1 MLNLKRDMLSV
12 ALASALMAMATQ
24 AQAQAQAAQADEEDE
39 AQADEAKTLDE
50 VIVTAG
56 IRRGI
61 EDAIELKREST
72 SIVEAISAEDIGR
85 LPDSSIAESIA
96 RLPGLAAQ
104 RVAGRAS
111 EISIRGLDGNFATT
125 NLNGREQ
132 ISTSDSRSVEFDQY
146 PSELLSSV
154 VIYKTP
160 DASLINQGLSGTVD
174 LRTARPLDFDGTIR
188 TIGARMEKNSIGSQI
203 DGISAYGSRISGT
216 YITQFAEE
224 RIGVALGLAYLDSPG
239 QAREHRYWGFPEEA
253 GQRRIG
259 GSDAR
264 VFSSDNNRLGLMGTV
279 QFKPNDSYNGVL
291 DLYYSDFERNEQR
304 SRIETGLQWSG
315 ASLQPG
321 GRVVD
326 SSRGVPFIV
335 GGTYNGVTPQIRND
349 AFNRE
354 DTVFSAGLAN
364 EFTFSDNLTGLLDL
378 SYNKVESK
386 MTELETYAG
395 LGLGNSANVGYS
407 VPLSGFPNFSFN
419 RNLADPS
426 IIRLTDSAG
435 WGQDGYIKSPEID
448 DELRAVKAHLEYSF
462 DEGFISGVEGGVRW
476 SDRVKSRASNEAFLD
491 LPNRPVTLP
500 ANVLRAPTDMGF
512 LGIGPVFSY
521 NPFDVL
527 GRYSRRGNTSSGV
540 ADKNWEVSEELQ
552 MAYIQLNIDG
562 QIGEIGVRGNVGVQH
577 QRTDQQSTGFVRPP
591 GATGLGVLASVG
603 TDYSDTLPSMNLAFL
618 LPWETTVR
626 FGAAKQL
633 ARPRIDQMTVGG
645 GFGVD
650 QSRSPL
656 RYSGGGGNPR
666 LEPWRATSFDVSL
679 EKYFAERGYVSLA
692 YFHKDL
698 DTYIFQA
705 EFPFDFSVFDLSGIP
720 NPRPPSTIGVWNAPF
735 NGEGGTISGL
745 EFAFSLPLDML
756 WASLEGFGLQ
766 GSYSDTDSEISAF
779 GPGNPRPL
787 PGLSKYVSNITAYY
801 EKKGFSTRVSRR
813 TRSDYVAFV
822 RQFDLTLGDRFIG
835 AEQIVDF
842 QTGYEFREGT
852 FKGLS
857 LLFQVNNV
865 TNEPYREFDIGSNF
879 RAEALYGEYGRTLL
893 VGGVYK
899 F

>member
-12 ALASALMAMATQ
+12 ALASAIMAMAAN
-24 AQAQAQAAQADEEDE
+24 AQAQAQAAAEDEEE
-39 AQADEAKTLDE
+39 VDEAKTLDE
-50 VIVTAG
+50 VIVTSG

-61 EDAIELKREST
+61 EDAIELKRDAT
-72 SIVEAISAEDIGR
+72 SIVEAISAEDIGK

-111 EISIRGLDGNFATT
+111 EISIRGLDGNFSTT

-154 VIYKTP
+154 VVYKTP
-160 DASLINQGLSGTVD
+160 DASLTNQGLSGTVD
-174 LRTARPLDFDGTIR
+174 LRTVRPLEFDGTIR
-188 TIGARMEKNSIGSQI
+188 TIGARMERNSLGDQI
-203 DGISAYGSRISGT
+203 DGVSAWGSRLSASFID
-216 YITQFAEE
+216 QFADN
-224 RIGVALGLAYLDSPG
+224 RVGLALGLAYLDSPG
-239 QAREHRYWGFPEEA
+239 QARELRYWGFPEEA

-259 GSDAR
+259 GFDAR
-264 VFSSDNNRLGLMGTV
+264 VFSSDNKRLGVMGTV
-279 QFKPNDSYNGVL
+279 QFKPNDVYNGVL
-291 DLYYSDFERNEQR
+291 DVYYSDFERNEQR

-315 ASLQPG
+315 ASLADA

-326 SSRGVPFIV
+326 TSRGVPFV
-335 GGTYNGVTPQIRND
+335 SGGTYNGVTPQIRND

-354 DTVFSAGLAN
+354 DSVLSAGLAN

-378 SYNKVESK
+378 SYSRVDSV

-395 LGLGNSANVGYS
+395 LGLGNTANVGYS
-407 VPLSGFPNFSFN
+407 VPTSGFPTFSFN

-435 WGQDGYIKSPEID
+435 WGQDGYIKAPEID
-448 DELRAVKAHLEYSF
+448 DELHAVKAHLEHRF
-462 DEGFISGVEGGVRW
+462 DAGFLSSIEGGVRW
-476 SDRVKSRASNEAFLD
+476 SDREKSRSSSEAFLD
-491 LPNRPVTLP
+491 LPNRPVTLSSS
-500 ANVLRAPTDMGF
+500 VLRGPTDMGYI
-512 LGIGPVFSY
+512 GIGPVFSY

-527 GRYSRRGNTSSGV
+527 SLYRRRGNDSSGV
-540 ADKNWEVSEELQ
+540 ADKNWDVSETLQ
-552 MAYIQLNIDG
+552 TAYLQLNIDS

-577 QRTDQQSTGFVRPP
+577 QRTEQASTGFVRGP
-591 GATGLGVLASVG
+591 GSSGFGTLASVG
-603 TDYSDTLPSMNLAFL
+603 KEYSDTLPSMNLSFL
-618 LPWETTVR
+618 LPWDQTLR
-626 FGAAKQL
+626 IGSAKQL
-633 ARPRIDQMTVGG
+633 ARPRIDQMTIGG

-650 QSRSPL
+650 QQRG
-656 RYSGGGGNPR
+656 RYSGGGGNPF
-666 LEPWRATSFDVSL
+666 LEPWRATSYDISY

-698 DTYIFQA
+698 ETYIFQG
-705 EFPFDFSVFDLSGIP
+705 EFPLDFSIFDLSTVP
-720 NPRPPSTIGVWNAPF
+720 NPRPPSTIGVWSAPF
-735 NGEGGTISGL
+735 NGEGGTIKGL
-745 EFAFSLPLDML
+745 EFAFSLPLDVL
-756 WASLEGFGLQ
+756 WAPLEGFGLQ

-779 GPGNPRPL
+779 GPGNSRPL

-801 EKKGFSTRVSRR
+801 EKNGFSTRVSRR

-842 QTGYEFREGT
+842 QTGYEFREGSL
-852 FKGLS
+852 KGLS
-857 LLFQVNNV
+857 LLFQVNNL
-865 TNEPYREFDIGSNF
+865 TDEPYREFDAGANY
-879 RAEALYGEYGRTLL
+879 RAEALYGEYGRTYLL
-893 VGGVYK
+893 GGVYK

>member
-12 ALASALMAMATQ
+12 ALASALLAMAAQ
-24 AQAQAQAAQADEEDE
+24 AQAQAQAEQADDDETAEDD
-39 AQADEAKTLDE
+39 ARTLDAI
-50 VIVTAG
+50 IVTAG

-104 RVAGRAS
+104 RVAGRSS
-111 EISIRGLDGNFATT
+111 EISVRGLDGNFSTT

-146 PSELLSSV
+146 PSELLSAV
-154 VIYKTP
+154 VVYKTP

-174 LRTARPLDFDGTIR
+174 LRTARPLDFDGAVR
-188 TIGARMEKNSIGSQI
+188 TIGARMENNSLGEQI
-203 DGISAYGSRISGT
+203 DGISAWGSRLSAS
-216 YITQFAEE
+216 YIDQFADD
-224 RIGVALGLAYLDSPG
+224 RIGLAIGLAYLDSPG

-253 GQRRIG
+253 GQRRVG

-264 VFSSDNNRLGLMGTV
+264 VFSSENNRLGVMGTV
-279 QFKPNDSYNGVL
+279 QFQPNEFYNGVL
-291 DLYYSDFERNEQR
+291 DVYYSDFERDEQR

-315 ASLQPG
+315 ASLAPG
-321 GRVVD
+321 GRVID
-326 SSRGVPFIV
+326 TSRGVPFVV

-354 DTVFSAGLAN
+354 DTVFSVGLAN
-364 EFTFSDNLTGLLDL
+364 EFTFSDHLTGLLDL
-378 SYNKVESK
+378 AYNKVEST

-407 VPLSGFPNFSFN
+407 IPLSGFPTFGFN

-426 IIRLTDSAG
+426 VIRLTDSAG

-448 DELRAVKAHLEYSF
+448 DELRAIKAHLEHRF
-462 DEGFISGVEGGVRW
+462 DEGFISSVEGGVRL
-476 SDRVKSRASNEAFLD
+476 SEREKSRASVEAFLD
-491 LPNRPVTLP
+491 LPGRPRVLP

-512 LGIGPVFSY
+512 LGIGPVLSY

-527 GRYSRRGNTSSGV
+527 GLYNRRANTSSGV
-540 ADKNWEVSEELQ
+540 ADKNWEVTENLTT
-552 MAYIQLNIDG
+552 AYVQLNLDG
-562 QIGEIGVRGNVGVQH
+562 QLGDIGVRGNIGLQH
-577 QRTDQQSTGFVRPP
+577 QRAEQESSGFVRPP
-591 GATGLGVLASVG
+591 GSTGLGVRASAG
-603 TDYSDTLPSMNLAFL
+603 AEYSDTLPSMNLSFL
-618 LPWETTVR
+618 LPWDVTAR
-626 FGAAKQL
+626 IGAAKQL

-650 QSRSPL
+650 TSRVPI
-656 RYSGGGGNPR
+656 RYSGGGGNPL
-666 LEPWRATSFDVSL
+666 LEPWRATSYDLSI
-679 EKYFAERGYVSLA
+679 EKYFATNGYVSMA
-692 YFHKDL
+692 FFHKDL
-698 DTYIFQA
+698 DTYIYQA
-705 EFPFDFSVFDLSGIP
+705 EFPFNFAIFDLSGIP
-720 NPRPPSTIGVWNAPF
+720 TPRPPSTIGVWNAPF

-745 EFAFSLPLDML
+745 EFAFSLPLETL
-756 WASLEGFGLQ
+756 WAPLEGFGLQ
-766 GSYSDTDSEISAF
+766 GSYSDTDSEIEAF

-801 EKKGFSTRVSRR
+801 EKNGFSARVSRR
-813 TRSDYVAFV
+813 TRSEFVAFV

-842 QTGYEFREGT
+842 QTGYEFRDGPL
-852 FKGLS
+852 KGLG

-865 TNEPYREFDIGSNF
+865 TNEPYREFDIGGNY
-879 RAEALYGEYGRTLL
+879 RAEALYGEYGRTFLL
-893 VGGVYK
+893 GGVYK

>member
-12 ALASALMAMATQ
+12 ALASALLAMAAQ
-24 AQAQAQAAQADEEDE
+24 AQAQAQAQAEEDE
-39 AQADEAKTLDE
+39 TATDDAKTLDE

-104 RVAGRAS
+104 RVAGRSS
-111 EISIRGLDGNFATT
+111 EISIRGLDGNFSTT

-132 ISTSDSRSVEFDQY
+132 ISTSDNRSVEFDQY

-154 VIYKTP
+154 VVYKTP

-174 LRTARPLDFDGTIR
+174 LRTARPLDFDGTVR
-188 TIGARMEKNSIGSQI
+188 TIGARMERNSLGEQI
-203 DGISAYGSRISGT
+203 DGISAWGSRISAS
-216 YITQFAEE
+216 YIDQFADD

-253 GQRRIG
+253 GQRRVG

-264 VFSSDNNRLGLMGTV
+264 VFSSENNRLGIMGTV
-279 QFKPNDSYNGVL
+279 QFKPNDVYNGVL
-291 DLYYSDFERNEQR
+291 DVYYSDFERDEQR

-315 ASLQPG
+315 ASLAPG
-321 GRVVD
+321 GRVID
-326 SSRGVPFIV
+326 SSRGVPFVV

-354 DTVFSAGLAN
+354 DTVFSIGLAN
-364 EFTFSDNLTGLLDL
+364 EFAFTENLTGLVDL
-378 SYNKVESK
+378 AYNKVEST

-395 LGLGNSANVGYS
+395 LGLGNTANVGYS
-407 VPLSGFPNFSFN
+407 IPLSGFPTFSFN

-426 IIRLTDSAG
+426 VIRLTDSAG

-448 DELRAVKAHLEYSF
+448 DELRAIKAHLEYSF
-462 DEGFISGVEGGVRW
+462 DEGFISGVEGGIRL
-476 SDRVKSRASNEAFLD
+476 SEREKSRASIEAFLD
-491 LPNRPVTLP
+491 LPNRPRAIP
-500 ANVLRAPTDMGF
+500 ANLLRAPTDMGY
-512 LGIGPVFSY
+512 LGIGPVLSY

-527 GRYSRRGNTSSGV
+527 GLYNRRGNDSSGV
-540 ADKNWEVSEELQ
+540 ADKNWDVSEDLQ
-552 MAYIQLNIDG
+552 TAYVQLNIDT
-562 QIGEIGVRGNVGVQH
+562 QIGDIGVRGNVGIQH
-577 QRTDQQSTGFVRPP
+577 QRTEQESTGFVRPP
-591 GATGLGVLASVG
+591 GSTGLGVLASAG
-603 TDYSDTLPSMNLAFL
+603 AEYSDTLPSMNLSFL
-618 LPWETTVR
+618 LPWDVTAR

-650 QSRSPL
+650 QSRSPI
-656 RYSGGGGNPR
+656 RYSGGGGNPL
-666 LEPWRATSFDVSL
+666 LEPWRATSYDLSI
-679 EKYFAERGYVSLA
+679 EKYFASNGYVSFA

-698 DTYIFQA
+698 ETYIYQA
-705 EFPFDFSVFDLSGIP
+705 EFPFDFGIFDLSGIP

-745 EFAFSLPLDML
+745 EFAFSLPLETL
-756 WASLEGFGLQ
+756 WAPLEGFGLQ
-766 GSYSDTDSEISAF
+766 GSYSDTDSEIEAF

-801 EKKGFSTRVSRR
+801 EKNGFSTRVSRR
-813 TRSDYVAFV
+813 TRSEFVAFV

-842 QTGYEFREGT
+842 QTGYEFRDGPL
-852 FKGLS
+852 KGLG

-865 TNEPYREFDIGSNF
+865 TNEPYREFDIGGNY
-879 RAEALYGEYGRTLL
+879 RAEALYGEYGRTFLL
-893 VGGVYK
+893 GGIYK

>member
-12 ALASALMAMATQ
+12 ALASAIMAMAAQ
-24 AQAQAQAAQADEEDE
+24 AQAQAQTAAEDDEEAKVE
-39 AQADEAKTLDE
+39 EAKTLDE
-50 VIVTAG
+50 VIVTSG

-61 EDAIELKREST
+61 EDAIELKRDST

-132 ISTSDSRSVEFDQY
+132 LSTSDSRSVEFDQY

-154 VIYKTP
+154 VVYKTP

-174 LRTARPLDFDGTIR
+174 LRTARPLEYDGAIR
-188 TIGARMEKNSIGSQI
+188 TVGARLERNSIGDQI
-203 DGISAYGSRISGT
+203 DGISAYGSRVSASFID
-216 YITQFAEE
+216 QFADN
-224 RIGVALGLAYLDSPG
+224 RIGVALGMAFLDSPG
-239 QAREHRYWGFPEEA
+239 QAREHRYWGFPVEQ
-253 GQRRIG
+253 GQARIG

-264 VFSSDNNRLGLMGTV
+264 VFSSDNKRLGVMGTV
-279 QFKPNDSYNGVL
+279 QFKPSDVYNGVL
-291 DLYYSDFERNEQR
+291 DVYYSDFERNEQR
-304 SRIETGLQWSG
+304 ARIETGLQWSG
-315 ASLQPG
+315 ATLDPN
-321 GRVVD
+321 GRVV
-326 SSRGVPFIV
+326 SNGLGFPVVV

-354 DTVFSAGLAN
+354 DKVFSAGLAN
-364 EFTFSDNLTGLLDL
+364 EFTFTENLSGLLDL
-378 SYNKVESK
+378 TYNKVESI
-386 MTELETYAG
+386 MAELETYAG
-395 LGLGNSANVGYS
+395 LGLGNTANVGYS
-407 VPLSGFPNFSFN
+407 VPFSGYPTFTFN

-435 WGQDGYIKSPEID
+435 WGQDGYIKSPEIE
-448 DELRAVKAHLEYSF
+448 DELSAVKAHLEYSF
-462 DEGFISGVEGGVRW
+462 DQGFISSVEGGVRW
-476 SDRVKSRASNEAFLD
+476 ADREKSRASNEAFLD
-491 LPNRPVTLP
+491 LPNRPVSLP
-500 ANVLRAPTDMGF
+500 ANVLRRPTDMSY
-512 LGIGPVFSY
+512 LGIGPVYSY

-527 GRYSRRGNTSSGV
+527 GLYRQRGNTSSGV
-540 ADKNWEVSEELQ
+540 ADKNWDVSEELQ
-552 MAYIQLNIDG
+552 TGYVQINLDG
-562 QIGEIGVRGNVGVQH
+562 QWGEIGIRGNIGVQH
-577 QRTDQQSTGFVRPP
+577 QRTDQQSTGFVRGP
-591 GATGLGVLASVG
+591 GSTGFGTLATVG
-603 TDYSDTLPSMNLAFL
+603 KEYSDTLPSMNLNFL
-618 LPWETTVR
+618 LPWDQTLRIGIAE
-626 FGAAKQL
+626 QL

-650 QSRSPL
+650 QSRVPI
-656 RYSGGGGNPR
+656 RYSGGGGNPL
-666 LEPWRATSFDVSL
+666 LEPWRATSYDISY

-698 DTYIFQA
+698 ETYIYQA
-705 EFPFDFSVFDLSGIP
+705 EFPFDFSVFDLTSIP
-720 NPRPPSTIGVWNAPF
+720 NPRPPSTVGVWSAPF
-735 NGEGGTISGL
+735 NGEGGTIKGL
-745 EFAFSLPLDML
+745 EFAFSLPLDIL
-756 WASLEGFGLQ
+756 WAPLEGFGLQ
-766 GSYSDTDSEISAF
+766 GSYSDTDSQIEAF

-801 EKKGFSTRVSRR
+801 EKNGFSTRVSRR
-813 TRSDYVAFV
+813 TRSDYLAFV

-842 QTGYEFREGT
+842 QTGYEFREGV

-857 LLFQVNNV
+857 VLFQVNNV
-865 TNEPYREFDIGSNF
+865 TDEPYRELDVGTV
-879 RAEALYGEYGRTLL
+879 RAEALYGEYGRTYLL
-893 VGGVYK
+893 GGIYK

>member
-12 ALASALMAMATQ
+12 ALASAIMAMAAN
-24 AQAQAQAAQADEEDE
+24 AQAQAQAAAEDEEE
-39 AQADEAKTLDE
+39 VDEAKTLDE
-50 VIVTAG
+50 VIVTSG

-61 EDAIELKREST
+61 EDAIELKRDAT
-72 SIVEAISAEDIGR
+72 SIVEAISAEDIGK

-111 EISIRGLDGNFATT
+111 EISIRGLDGNFSTT

-154 VIYKTP
+154 VVYKTP
-160 DASLINQGLSGTVD
+160 DASLTNQGLSGTVD
-174 LRTARPLDFDGTIR
+174 LRTVRPLEFDGTIR
-188 TIGARMEKNSIGSQI
+188 TIGARMERNSLGDQI
-203 DGISAYGSRISGT
+203 DGVSAWGSRLSASFID
-216 YITQFAEE
+216 QFADN
-224 RIGVALGLAYLDSPG
+224 RVGLALGLAYLDSPG
-239 QAREHRYWGFPEEA
+239 QARELRYWGFPEEA

-259 GSDAR
+259 GFDAR
-264 VFSSDNNRLGLMGTV
+264 VFSSDNKRLGVMGTV
-279 QFKPNDSYNGVL
+279 QFKPNDVYNGVL
-291 DLYYSDFERNEQR
+291 DVYYSDFERNEQR

-315 ASLQPG
+315 ASLADA

-326 SSRGVPFIV
+326 TSRGVPFV
-335 GGTYNGVTPQIRND
+335 SGGTYNGVTPQIRND

-354 DTVFSAGLAN
+354 DSVLSAGLAN

-378 SYNKVESK
+378 SYSRVDSV

-395 LGLGNSANVGYS
+395 LGLGNTANVGYS
-407 VPLSGFPNFSFN
+407 VPTSGFPTFSFN

-435 WGQDGYIKSPEID
+435 WGQDGYIKAPEID
-448 DELRAVKAHLEYSF
+448 DELHAVKAHLEHRF
-462 DEGFISGVEGGVRW
+462 DAGFLSSIEGGVRW
-476 SDRVKSRASNEAFLD
+476 SDREKSRSSSEAFLD
-491 LPNRPVTLP
+491 LPNRPVTLSSS
-500 ANVLRAPTDMGF
+500 VLRGPTDMGYI
-512 LGIGPVFSY
+512 GIGPVFSY

-527 GRYSRRGNTSSGV
+527 SLYRRRGNDSSGV
-540 ADKNWEVSEELQ
+540 ADKNWDVSETLQ
-552 MAYIQLNIDG
+552 TAYLQLNIDS

-577 QRTDQQSTGFVRPP
+577 QRTEQASTGFVRGP
-591 GATGLGVLASVG
+591 GSSGFGTLASVG
-603 TDYSDTLPSMNLAFL
+603 KEYSDTLPSMNLSFL
-618 LPWETTVR
+618 LPWDQTLR
-626 FGAAKQL
+626 IGSAKQL
-633 ARPRIDQMTVGG
+633 ARPRIDQMTIGG

-650 QSRSPL
+650 QQRG
-656 RYSGGGGNPR
+656 RYSGGGGNPF
-666 LEPWRATSFDVSL
+666 LEPWRATSYDISY

-698 DTYIFQA
+698 ETYIFQG
-705 EFPFDFSVFDLSGIP
+705 EFLVDFSIFDLSTVP
-720 NPRPPSTIGVWNAPF
+720 NPRPPSTIGVWSAPF
-735 NGEGGTISGL
+735 NGEGGTIKGL
-745 EFAFSLPLDML
+745 EFAFSLPLDVL
-756 WASLEGFGLQ
+756 WAPLEGFGLQ

-779 GPGNPRPL
+779 GPGNSRPL

-801 EKKGFSTRVSRR
+801 EKNGFSTRVSRR

-842 QTGYEFREGT
+842 QTGYEFREGSL
-852 FKGLS
+852 KGLS
-857 LLFQVNNV
+857 LLFQVNNL
-865 TNEPYREFDIGSNF
+865 TDEPYREFDVGANY
-879 RAEALYGEYGRTLL
+879 RAEALYGEYGRTYLL
-893 VGGVYK
+893 GGVYK

>member
-12 ALASALMAMATQ
+12 ALASAIMAMAMN
-24 AQAQAQAAQADEEDE
+24 AQAQAQGAAEAEDEEK
-39 AQADEAKTLDE
+39 ADEAKTLDE
-50 VIVTAG
+50 VIVTSG

-61 EDAIELKREST
+61 EDAIELKRDAT
-72 SIVEAISAEDIGR
+72 SIVEAISAEDIGK

-111 EISIRGLDGNFATT
+111 EISIRGLDGNFSTT

-154 VIYKTP
+154 VVYKTP
-160 DASLINQGLSGTVD
+160 DASLTNQGLSGTVD
-174 LRTARPLDFDGTIR
+174 LRTVRPLEFDGTIR
-188 TIGARMEKNSIGSQI
+188 TVGARMERNSLGDQI
-203 DGISAYGSRISGT
+203 DGISAYGSRVSASFID
-216 YITQFAEE
+216 QFADD
-224 RIGVALGLAYLDSPG
+224 RVGVALGLAYLDSPG
-239 QAREHRYWGFPEEA
+239 QARELRYWGFPEEA

-259 GSDAR
+259 GFDAR
-264 VFSSDNNRLGLMGTV
+264 VFSSDNKRLGVMGTV
-279 QFKPNDSYNGVL
+279 QFKPNDFYNGVL
-291 DLYYSDFERNEQR
+291 DVYYSDFERNEQR

-315 ASLQPG
+315 ASLAPTGQ
-321 GRVVD
+321 VID
-326 SSRGVPFIV
+326 NSRGVPFVV

-354 DTVFSAGLAN
+354 DKVFSAGLAN

-378 SYNKVESK
+378 TYNKVESI

-395 LGLGNSANVGYS
+395 LGLGNTANVGYS
-407 VPLSGFPNFSFN
+407 VPLSGYPNFSFN

-448 DELRAVKAHLEYSF
+448 DELTAVKAHLEYSF
-462 DEGFISGVEGGVRW
+462 DEGFLSSVEGGVRW
-476 SDRVKSRASNEAFLD
+476 SDREKSRASNEAFLD

-500 ANVLRAPTDMGF
+500 ANVLRNPTDMSYI
-512 LGIGPVFSY
+512 GIGPVYSY

-527 GRYSRRGNTSSGV
+527 NLYTRRGNTSSGV
-540 ADKNWEVSEELQ
+540 ADKNWDVSEELQ
-552 MAYIQLNIDG
+552 TGYVQLNFDG
-562 QIGEIGVRGNVGVQH
+562 QLGTIGVRGNIGVQH
-577 QRTDQQSTGFVRPP
+577 QRTEQESTGFVRGP
-591 GATGLGVLASVG
+591 GSSGFGTLASVG
-603 TDYSDTLPSMNLAFL
+603 KEYSDTLPSLNVSFL
-618 LPWETTVR
+618 LPWDQTIR
-626 FGAAKQL
+626 FGAAEQM
-633 ARPRIDQMTVGG
+633 ARPRIDQMTIGG

-650 QSRSPL
+650 QQRN
-656 RYSGGGGNPR
+656 RYSGGGGNPL
-666 LEPWRATSFDVSL
+666 LEPWRATSLDVSY

-698 DTYIFQA
+698 DTYIYNA
-705 EFPFDFSVFDLSGIP
+705 EFPFDFSVFDLSAVP
-720 NPRPPSTIGVWNAPF
+720 NPRPPSTIGVWSAPF
-735 NGEGGTISGL
+735 NGEGGTIKGF
-745 EFAFSLPLDML
+745 EFAFSLPLDVL
-756 WASLEGFGLQ
+756 WAPLDGFGLQ
-766 GSYSDTDSEISAF
+766 GSYSDTESEISAF
-779 GPGNPRPL
+779 GPGNSRPL

-801 EKKGFSTRVSRR
+801 EKNGFSTRVSRR

-822 RQFDLTLGDRFIG
+822 RQFDLTLGDRYIG

-857 LLFQVNNV
+857 LLLQINNV
-865 TNEPYREFDIGSNF
+865 TNEPYREFDIGANY
-879 RAEALYGEYGRTLL
+879 RAEALYGEYGRTYLL
-893 VGGVYK
+893 GAVYK

>member
-12 ALASALMAMATQ
+12 ALASAIMAMAAN
-24 AQAQAQAAQADEEDE
+24 AQAQAQAAADEETEEE
-39 AQADEAKTLDE
+39 AKEQAKTLDE
-50 VIVTAG
+50 VIVTSG

-61 EDAIELKREST
+61 EDAIELKRDAT

-132 ISTSDSRSVEFDQY
+132 LSTSDSRSVEFDQY

-154 VIYKTP
+154 VVYKTP
-160 DASLINQGLSGTVD
+160 DASLTNQGLSGTVD
-174 LRTARPLDFDGTIR
+174 LRTARPLEYDGTIR
-188 TIGARMEKNSIGSQI
+188 TIGARLEQNSIGKQI
-203 DGISAYGSRISGT
+203 DGISAYGSRVSAS
-216 YITQFAEE
+216 YIGQFADN
-224 RIGVALGLAYLDSPG
+224 RIGLALGMAYLDSPG
-239 QAREHRYWGFPEEA
+239 QARELRYWGFPEEA

-259 GSDAR
+259 GTDAR
-264 VFSSDNNRLGLMGTV
+264 VFSSDNKRLGVMGTV
-279 QFKPNDSYNGVL
+279 QFKPNDVYNGVL

-315 ASLQPG
+315 ATLDPA
-321 GRVVD
+321 GRAVD
-326 SSRGVPFIV
+326 RSRGVPFVV

-349 AFNRE
+349 AFNRK
-354 DTVFSAGLAN
+354 DKVFSAGLAN
-364 EFTFSDNLTGLLDL
+364 EFTFSDNFTGLLDL
-378 SYNKVESK
+378 TYNKVESD

-395 LGLGNSANVGYS
+395 LGLGNTANVRYS
-407 VPLSGFPNFSFN
+407 VPQSGYPTLTFN

-462 DEGFISGVEGGVRW
+462 DQGFLSSIEGGLRW
-476 SDRVKSRASNEAFLD
+476 SDREKTRASNEAFLD
-491 LPNRPVTLP
+491 LPNRPVTL
-500 ANVLRAPTDMGF
+500 NGSVLRDPTDMSY
-512 LGIGPVFSY
+512 LGIGPVLSY

-527 GRYSRRGNTSSGV
+527 GLYRRRGNDSSGV
-540 ADKNWEVSEELQ
+540 ADKNWDVSETLET
-552 MAYIQLNIDG
+552 AYLQLNLDG
-562 QIGEIGVRGNVGVQH
+562 QWGAIGVRGNIGVQH
-577 QRTDQQSTGFVRPP
+577 QRTEQESTGFVRGP
-591 GATGLGVLASVG
+591 GATGFGTLASIG
-603 TDYSDTLPSMNLAFL
+603 KDYSDTLPSMNLNFL
-618 LPWETTVR
+618 LPWDATLR

-645 GFGVD
+645 GYGVD
-650 QSRSPL
+650 QTRSPI
-656 RYSGGGGNPR
+656 RYSGGGGNPL
-666 LEPWRATSFDVSL
+666 LEPWRATSYDVSL

-692 YFHKDL
+692 YFHKSL
-698 DTYIFQA
+698 DTYIYQA
-705 EFPFDFSVFDLSGIP
+705 EFPFDFSVFDLSTIP
-720 NPRPPSTIGVWNAPF
+720 NPRPPSTIGVWSAPF
-735 NGEGGTISGL
+735 NGEGGTIKGV
-745 EFAFSLPLDML
+745 EFAFSVPLDVL
-756 WASLEGFGLQ
+756 WAPLEGFGVQ
-766 GSYSDTDSEISAF
+766 GSYSDTDSAISAF
-779 GPGNPRPL
+779 GPGNSRPL

-801 EKKGFSTRVSRR
+801 EKNGFSTRVSRR

-822 RQFDLTLGDRFIG
+822 RQFDLTLGDRYIG

-842 QTGYEFREGT
+842 QAGYEFREGV

-857 LLFQVNNV
+857 VLFQVNNV
-865 TNEPYREFDIGSNF
+865 TNEPYREFDIGANY
-879 RAEALYGEYGRTLL
+879 RAEALYGEYGRTYLL
-893 VGGVYK
+893 GGVYK

>member
-12 ALASALMAMATQ
+12 ALASAIMAMAAN
-24 AQAQAQAAQADEEDE
+24 AQAQAQAAAEDEEE
-39 AQADEAKTLDE
+39 VDEAKTLDE
-50 VIVTAG
+50 VIVTSG

-61 EDAIELKREST
+61 EDAIELKRDAT
-72 SIVEAISAEDIGR
+72 SIVEAISAEDIGK

-111 EISIRGLDGNFATT
+111 EISIRGLDGNFSTT

-154 VIYKTP
+154 VVYKTS
-160 DASLINQGLSGTVD
+160 DASLTNQGLSGTVD
-174 LRTARPLDFDGTIR
+174 LRTVRPLEFDGTIR
-188 TIGARMEKNSIGSQI
+188 TIGARMERNSLGDQI
-203 DGISAYGSRISGT
+203 DGVSAWGSRLSASFID
-216 YITQFAEE
+216 QFADN
-224 RIGVALGLAYLDSPG
+224 RVGLALGLAYLDSPG
-239 QAREHRYWGFPEEA
+239 QARELRYWGFPEEA

-259 GSDAR
+259 GFDAR
-264 VFSSDNNRLGLMGTV
+264 VFSSDNKRLGVMGTV
-279 QFKPNDSYNGVL
+279 QFKPNDVYNGVL
-291 DLYYSDFERNEQR
+291 DVYYSDFERNEQR

-315 ASLQPG
+315 ASLADA

-326 SSRGVPFIV
+326 TSRGVPFV
-335 GGTYNGVTPQIRND
+335 SGGTYNGVTPQIRND

-354 DTVFSAGLAN
+354 DSVLSAGLAN

-378 SYNKVESK
+378 SYSRVDSV

-395 LGLGNSANVGYS
+395 LGLGNTANVGYS
-407 VPLSGFPNFSFN
+407 VPTSGFPTFSFN

-435 WGQDGYIKSPEID
+435 WGQDGYIKAPEID
-448 DELRAVKAHLEYSF
+448 DELHAVKAHLEHRF
-462 DEGFISGVEGGVRW
+462 DAGFLSSIEGGVRW
-476 SDRVKSRASNEAFLD
+476 SDREKSRSSSEAFLD
-491 LPNRPVTLP
+491 LPNRPVTLSSS
-500 ANVLRAPTDMGF
+500 VLRGPTDMGYI
-512 LGIGPVFSY
+512 GIGPVFSY

-527 GRYSRRGNTSSGV
+527 SLYRRRGNDSSGV
-540 ADKNWEVSEELQ
+540 ADKNWDVSETLQ
-552 MAYIQLNIDG
+552 TAYLQLNIDS

-577 QRTDQQSTGFVRPP
+577 QRTEQASTGFVRGP
-591 GATGLGVLASVG
+591 GSSGFGTLASVG
-603 TDYSDTLPSMNLAFL
+603 KEYSDTLPSMNLSFL
-618 LPWETTVR
+618 LPWDQTLR
-626 FGAAKQL
+626 IGSAKQL
-633 ARPRIDQMTVGG
+633 ARPRIDQMTIGG

-650 QSRSPL
+650 QQRG
-656 RYSGGGGNPR
+656 RYSGGGGNPF
-666 LEPWRATSFDVSL
+666 LEPWRATSYDISY

-698 DTYIFQA
+698 ETYIFQG
-705 EFPFDFSVFDLSGIP
+705 EFLVDFSIFDLSTVP
-720 NPRPPSTIGVWNAPF
+720 NPRPPSTIGVWSAPF
-735 NGEGGTISGL
+735 NGEGGTIKGL
-745 EFAFSLPLDML
+745 EFAFSLPLDVL
-756 WASLEGFGLQ
+756 WAPLEGFGLQ

-779 GPGNPRPL
+779 GPGNSRPL

-801 EKKGFSTRVSRR
+801 EKNGFSTRVSRR

-857 LLFQVNNV
+857 LLLQVNNL
-865 TNEPYREFDIGSNF
+865 TNEPYRELDIGGNY
-879 RAEALYGEYGRTLL
+879 RAEALYGEYGRTYLL
-893 VGGVYK
+893 GAVYK